1 MDSGER
7 VGGGWWW
14 RRRRWRCRRGWGWRG
29 GDAGGDGG
37 GGHGGD
43 DGGRGGGG
51 RGDDSDDSTCMG
63 RRAPIPLAAPNT
75 HCGIEGGYGT
85 HDNSAR
91 DGVRGFEGSGVRG
104 FEGSDPGPHP
114 EGIIGPSG
122 LVTSKR
128 SSPEAYS

>member
-1 MDSGER
+1 M
-7 VGGGWWW
+7 
-14 RRRRWRCRRGWGWRG
+14 
-29 GDAGGDGG
+29 
-37 GGHGGD
+37 HGSVV
-43 DGGRGGGG
+43 R
-51 RGDDSDDSTCMG
+51 
-63 RRAPIPLAAPNT
+63 PYPLLPPNT

-104 FEGSDPGPHP
+104 FEGSNPGPHP
-114 EGIIGPSG
+114 EGIIGPRG